1 MCANCERAKL
11 ACTFAATPEPPT
23 ARRQR
28 VPSSTAATPLSPGP
42 DLSPIGLSALQ
53 KLIVDQQQATLNAYH
68 PVAGPGPSTLGHRA
82 TVDDSRFETLD
93 DDDQE
98 PPTTNA
104 IVPAMIS
111 GSRFNVNELRAF
123 FPDLEQ
129 RQMFYHFLRETAD
142 VIVAVPTPRHRN
154 PWRHNFVKLA
164 VGTPSGLDV
173 VHDAFRFGLLSLASF
188 DIGYRMSP
196 ALLAPGD
203 NAMYDCSRVQRRR
216 AIDALRAAKTMG
228 KFRGDLAAA
237 DLAVATVVS
246 LAVRDRLA
254 GTAEWETPLKLA
266 IDIVLGFGGP
276 EIFIALDPTPAR
288 RFLIEQLAC
297 VEIVGCLM
305 SIESPRLLSPD
316 SLWLTEAPPALEYDD
331 HVELVYGLDRDV
343 VQFLARSMQ
352 LVDLKRETEALSA
365 TLESFPHPD
374 VERGLQEKTAAMIAR
389 AHAFLSDDGLPLVP
403 RTLIKPRRILA
414 GNLLSRSVTILW
426 IRVEILLQSGRSDD
440 VRDVI
445 DTILDL
451 VEHEIEQH
459 VSHGLL
465 MPLSLAAGYAFG
477 DQRVRAKALLE
488 RLKPRSFLDHALT
501 TRLVAFF
508 WRVSDHNEALPYHGW
523 QQKLREAECYAPIW

>member
-1 MCANCERAKL
+1 MN
-11 ACTFAATPEPPT
+11 
-23 ARRQR
+23 
-28 VPSSTAATPLSPGP
+28 
-42 DLSPIGLSALQ
+42 ALQ
-53 KLIVDQQQATLNAYH
+53 KLIVDQQQATQNAFNAYA
-68 PVAGPGPSTLGHRA
+68 PIVAGPGPSTLQHRQL
-82 TVDDSRFETLD
+82 DDNRFETLD
-93 DDDQE
+93 DDDDTAAEE
-98 PPTTNA
+98 PLTHA
-104 IVPAMIS
+104 SSGLSAMVA
-111 GSRFNVNELRAF
+111 GHRFDVNELRAY

-142 VIVAVPTPRHRN
+142 VIVAVPTARHRN

-164 VGTPSGLDV
+164 VGTPAGVDV
-173 VHDAFRFGLLSLASF
+173 VHDAFRLGLLSLASF

-196 ALLAPGD
+196 ALLAPGE

-316 SLWLTEAPPALEYDD
+316 SLWLTEAPPTLDYDD

-374 VERGLQEKTAAMIAR
+374 VERGYQEKNAAMIAR
-389 AHAFLSDDGLPLVP
+389 AHAFLGDDSLPLAP
-403 RTLIKPRRILA
+403 TTTTLTKPRRILA

-426 IRVEILLQSGRSDD
+426 IRVEILQQSAGRSDH
-440 VRDVI
+440 VRAVI

-508 WRVSDHNEALPYHGW
+508 WRVSDHNEHLPYQGW
-523 QQKLREAECYAPIW
+523 AQKLRDAECYAPIW